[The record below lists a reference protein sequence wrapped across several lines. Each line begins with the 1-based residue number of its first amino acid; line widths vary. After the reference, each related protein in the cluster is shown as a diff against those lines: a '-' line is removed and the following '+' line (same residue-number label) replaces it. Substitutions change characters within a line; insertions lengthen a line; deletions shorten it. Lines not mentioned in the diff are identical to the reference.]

1 MIDDPEEQALEDA
14 RRDKKILRW
23 EQLARNKAR
32 RRQGRR
38 LYVITL
44 DPQVLERKE
53 FRQANPGYIEGMPCL
68 YVGITIHEP
77 GDRFEQHKTGYR
89 SSRYPRQFGI
99 ELAQELIDG
108 FDAEGLSDDEKEAAL
123 ADWLRDQGC
132 AVWQH

>member
-1 MIDDPEEQALEDA
+1 MINDSENQAEEDA
-14 RRDKKILRW
+14 HRDAQILHW
-23 EQLARNKAR
+23 KQLARKAAK
-32 RRQGRR
+32 RRQGRK

-77 GDRFEQHKTGYR
+77 GERFAQHKTGYR
-89 SSRYPRQFGI
+89 SSKYPRQFGV
-99 ELAQELIDG
+99 ELALELIDG
-108 FDAEGLSDDEKEAAL
+108 FDAEGLSDEEKEAGL